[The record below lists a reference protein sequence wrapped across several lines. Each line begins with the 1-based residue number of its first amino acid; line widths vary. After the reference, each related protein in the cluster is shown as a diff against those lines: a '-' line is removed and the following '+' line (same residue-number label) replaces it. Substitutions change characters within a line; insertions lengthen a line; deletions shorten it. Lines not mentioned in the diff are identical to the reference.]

1 MEGGN
6 KGMSKTVDERV
17 VKMEFDNSEFDKN
30 IDASKKSLDNFNN
43 YLNKS
48 AKDSGGY
55 FENLDDSANKIKFDG
70 LIDSVQ
76 NISSHFNAFGVI
88 AKTVLEDITH
98 SLVQTG
104 EQFAKSLTI
113 EDIGKGWDK
122 YEQKTAGVMTIM
134 AATGKSV
141 DDVNSSLEKLNWY
154 TDETS
159 YNFTDM
165 VSNIGKFTAAGVDLD
180 DAVSAMMGIGNV
192 ASVSGQGIQ
201 QASHA
206 MYNFAQAM
214 GTGTV
219 KLMDWKSIE
228 NANMAT
234 VEFKQT
240 IIDTALEMGTITE
253 AAEGVYRTLDGH
265 EFTNASF
272 NEQLKDNWFTGDVLV
287 KSLKKYSAYSDEI
300 YKIADNFDTCSE
312 AMANFNGKGM
322 ELGEKAF
329 RAAQEAKTF
338 GEAIDSVHDA
348 VSTGWMQ
355 TFEYLFGNYEE
366 SKKMWTDL
374 ANSLWDLFASP
385 GVARNEFLADVMTSK
400 WDQLK
405 KKFIETGVA
414 ADDFDDKISEIINK
428 NLEDDWF
435 EKMSSQ
441 KYGIYY
447 GKTVEELREEFK
459 YTGQTFEDFLEE
471 TGSLQDA
478 LIAAGVDTPELM
490 KKVVKDYAYE
500 AELAAYTTKD
510 AEAEFKKFRSAV
522 EALWK
527 TGVSD
532 EDKLKALEKAGY
544 GTHLTINDLTRVM
557 TGAVQSFEDFGPAV
571 RQDILYQDY
580 ANKEFKKFA
589 NIIKKARAE
598 GKSATEI
605 CKMLAEQGYELSD
618 AQRTVNKFLGDDA
631 PKSFKELTA
640 SEQSAILWTDEYSN
654 SMNELS
660 SEINGAEG
668 ETSELMQALT
678 RKDARDTVVGALTRS
693 LENLVNIVNAFRDAW
708 DAVMPKLDADTVLD
722 LAEGFADWLD
732 SLALNEEQ
740 LGKLQNT
747 FEGFLTI
754 FKIAG
759 KIIDDLLIP
768 VKDLIGRFSD
778 VNISVLDVTSSM
790 ADGIKEFDKWLEDS
804 DGLATFMTK
813 VSDAIQKVLD
823 KLDEFVGRIKTYVSN
838 GADPLQA
845 LKTSILMLMYG
856 ANDGADEL
864 DQGALDKVGHVFGNF
879 ALMLLDALI
888 WLSDAATKYWPK
900 VLEFLTTLIDFVTEA
915 FADFD
920 WEKAGKK
927 LLAFPKAILQFIK
940 IMSGHGDTDWR
951 TAYPGLAAFVDGI
964 KETYKLSIDKA
975 KKIFDKLKEVLG
987 SFIGWIKEKFGDM
1000 TPENM
1005 AVLAFSAALIYT
1017 IIKIGKL
1024 AGSATDFVDNITDF
1038 GENVKDGF
1046 STLGKNIKEA
1056 FGKTLGSE
1064 IQKIG
1069 LTLALLMGLVLA
1081 MTQFETKDLMKGVAV
1096 IAALGGMILAMAL
1109 VLKLISKI
1117 GEEDKKKVVSVRGV
1131 ADLLIGFC
1139 AGILL
1144 VALAAKAVQDVMFTT
1159 DLFSTMILVTSI
1171 VALMSALAAFMS
1183 KNAGSFGQSI
1193 GIALVLLVMSTSI
1206 GKVIDAMAK
1215 LAVTDIGDATA
1226 NLEAI
1231 AVVMLA
1237 FGALTMMAKG
1247 IKLSSALGLVVII
1260 SIIGL
1265 LMETMGDTLQGIDLS
1280 SSGVYVAAAV
1290 ALVVVI
1296 MAFNYAMA
1304 KLAKE
1309 GGKFNGIASS
1319 MIGIAVS
1326 FTIFGAALA
1335 IIFAVIDNNQD
1346 TWVGG
1351 LAVLSSF
1358 FVFTTALMFIST
1370 LMDRKVDGKAFRR
1383 GATAMTSVAGGI
1395 LILVAAF
1402 ALLNKI
1408 IDGDKTAK
1416 SIVATT
1422 VILGL
1427 LLVMA
1432 GALIFVSQYS
1442 EKANIK
1448 AIVAM
1453 MVSIGI
1459 IMSALAIMYNLD
1471 PKRLLS
1477 TAKSITLIIMA
1488 LSVMILSASNANFQT
1503 TGLLSLAGMLLVLT
1517 GTLFMLESIPDVK
1530 KLITVTVMLVTLLG
1544 ALTGMIYIID
1554 KNSSEFAKAGKA
1566 MLYISATILALGV
1579 VVGALGYLVTSGAVD
1594 INDMAAIVVGLTIG
1608 LIALGGALMVVNM
1621 MSKDAQD
1628 AAKSLIYVS
1637 AAVMLMGLAIGT
1649 INALTSETSNM
1660 EETIF
1665 AMMTAMLVLV
1675 AGLVAINKFGA
1686 SQAKVSASVIAS
1698 IAVTVA
1704 LIGVLFGVVAKLN
1717 LDWKKIIAICG
1728 GVAGALLALGFVL
1741 SHVKILVTRIE
1752 SVSKNVQ
1759 KTPTDFA
1766 GIAKAI
1772 LAATAAVAAMTILIT
1787 MLNRIDFDSTRL
1799 ITMAAA
1805 MGTLMV
1811 AVGIAMMLAS
1821 KSGRN
1826 AKKAMGPLVTM
1837 TVAVALISGFLIAF
1851 NKLNIKSDE
1860 LIKNATV
1867 IGGFLL
1873 TMAGC
1878 LAMIGAFNDLD
1889 ETYAPLFTMTFAV
1902 GLIGGLLIAL
1912 SAINADPNSLAS
1924 YAASIGGVLITLAL
1938 SMIAICKFSQFTVGS
1953 EKVLYGMVACVA
1965 VIGGV
1970 LIALSAIDGDTTN
1983 AATAAIGIGVCM
1995 LLFAASMKSLSKS
2008 YFYIQNGSKAI
2019 GLMAATMAV
2028 TGTVIALIAKM
2039 SDSAGE
2045 AMAAGVSVGLALYL
2059 VSKALATIS
2068 LYSGGISKALPAI
2081 GVMSAAMVA
2090 AGVAI
2095 SLVAAFAGDNWE
2107 TLIAAALGIGLTL
2120 AVSALALTLVAN
2132 NVAGMKDAAGSIAIV
2147 MGAVLVAATALAIIG
2162 KFCGTDFMGLGVAA
2176 IGISAVLLAAA
2187 MSLAVMS
2194 RVSKDLGSVA
2204 SSIGAMIGAI
2214 LAASV
2219 ALVVLSKFTD
2229 PDSAIQGAIG
2239 LAVTMMAA
2247 SVALLIASEAGAN
2260 AISGAAAMALMS
2272 VALLATATAL
2282 SSLAGYDWKNLIGA
2296 AASLAVVVVLM
2307 AVSAMIANNA
2317 VAGAAAMVVLSLAV
2331 LGISGALAALA
2342 SMDTK
2347 SLITAAVTIAAFML
2361 VLTLVGY
2368 LAEGA
2373 SIGIAVIVGAI
2384 QGLSTAMLL
2393 IGVASIAFGA
2403 GMTLIAVSCEKLA
2416 KVDMNKVAAGMIK
2429 LAVAL
2434 PMMMAA
2440 FSASLIQN
2448 STIFLQLIITVLEMI
2463 VQAIYEVAPKLV
2475 EVVIYICRLL
2485 LDSGMVLIPE
2495 FIDFVTILVN
2505 NIIDALRLILP
2516 NLILLVQETLTNVIA
2531 AIRIVIPQ
2539 LVECGLEII
2548 DKLLQ
2553 SIATHMPTIVQSGCD
2568 IITSFIQ
2575 GIADSLPD
2583 IIQAGTD
2590 LIVNFIT
2597 GIAEASTRI
2606 VEAAFDAVITFIQGL
2621 ADTLKDEKNQEQA
2634 KTAIKDLF
2642 EGLLEMAFSVL
2653 TGAWD
2658 GFVTAGKDILTKL
2671 WDGIKEVWTNVK
2683 QWFIDK
2689 FSSSQSG
2696 GIIYTIK
2703 VFYEDFRSAA
2713 KHLIDGIVQ
2722 GIKDKWDEL
2731 VDKFKSLAETCK
2743 NAWNEFWDINSPSR
2757 VMKQSGIY
2765 IMQGAVNGI
2774 NQEAP
2779 HAVRAMEEVAE
2790 DMYDAFSNGTNSIAD
2805 IVSDEL
2811 SDGVVIT
2818 PVLDLSEVESGAG
2831 AVSGMFSGVRMNFD
2845 NVNFGGVATA
2855 DIASKIASR
2864 RAVTADIQNGSDT
2877 NASTAN
2883 SVVFNQYNTSPK
2895 ALSRYEIYRQTSNQL
2910 DMMKGLV
2917 AQS

>member
-1 MEGGN
+1 
-6 KGMSKTVDERV
+6 MSKTVDERV

-30 IDASKKSLDNFNN
+30 IDASKKSLDNFND

-55 FENLDDSANKIKFDG
+55 FENLGDSANKIKFDG

-104 EQFAKSLTI
+104 EQFAKSLTV
-113 EDIGKGWDK
+113 EDIASGWNK

-141 DDVNSSLEKLNWY
+141 DDVNASLEKLNWY

-165 VSNIGKFTAAGVDLD
+165 VNNIGKFTAAGVDLD
-180 DAVSAMMGIGNV
+180 DAVSAMTGIGNV

-214 GTGTV
+214 GAGVV
-219 KLMDWKSIE
+219 KLIDWKSIQ
-228 NANMAT
+228 NANMET
-234 VEFKQT
+234 LEFKQT
-240 IIDTALEMGTITE
+240 IIDTALELGTISE
-253 AAEGVYRTLDGH
+253 VADGVYKTLDGH
-265 EFTNASF
+265 EFTATTF
-272 NEQLKDNWFTGDVLV
+272 VDQLKDGWFTGDVLI
-287 KSLKKYSAYSDEI
+287 KTLKKYSAYSDEI
-300 YKIADNFDTCSE
+300 YKIAGNFDTCSE
-312 AMANFNGKGM
+312 AMDNFNGKGM

-329 RAAQEAKTF
+329 RAAQEAKSF
-338 GEAIDSVHDA
+338 SEAIGAVHDA

-374 ANSLWDLFASP
+374 ANNLWDLFASP

-400 WDQLK
+400 WDQVTK
-405 KKFIETGVA
+405 AVVRTGVVT
-414 ADDFDDKISEIINK
+414 DDLNDKVFSVINTI
-428 NLEDDWF
+428 LEDNWYEEMAKWAVDGMMPQY
-435 EKMSSQ
+435 ESL
-441 KYGIYY
+441 
-447 GKTVEELREEFK
+447 EELRKELEFNGK
-459 YTGQTFEDFLEE
+459 TIEDYINE

-478 LIAAGVDTPELM
+478 LIEAGVNAPAVMRE
-490 KKVVKDYAYE
+490 
-500 AELAAYTTKD
+500 
-510 AEAEFKKFRSAV
+510 AV
-522 EALWK
+522 EALTYEAEK
-527 TGVSD
+527 AAYQVGDT
-532 EDKLKALEKAGY
+532 DKAFTKFSNTVLELKKSGKSTTEILSELDKAGY
-544 GTHLTINDLTRVM
+544 GTNISMSDINKIVAGTVTSFDQLSISTRKSV
-557 TGAVQSFEDFGPAV
+557 G
-571 RQDILYQDY
+571 YQDY
-580 ANKEFKKFA
+580 ANKAFNKFVKEA
-589 NIIKKARAE
+589 KEAVKE
-598 GKSATEI
+598 GKTTAEI
-605 CKMLAEQGYELSD
+605 YDILSEKGYDLS
-618 AQRTVNKFLGDDA
+618 QNKQLLNKVINDEIQSYND
-631 PKSFKELTA
+631 LTM
-640 SEQSAILWTDEYSN
+640 SEQNAVIWIDEQESGLRKVRDGMYDVK
-654 SMNELS
+654 
-660 SEINGAEG
+660 SEIYQ
-668 ETSELMQALT
+668 TMQSLY
-678 RKDARDTVVGALTRS
+678 RKDARDTIVGALTRS

-759 KIIDDLLIP
+759 KIIGDLLIP

-790 ADGIKEFDKWLEDS
+790 ADGIKEFDKWLDDS

-823 KLDEFVGRIKTYVSN
+823 KLDEFIGRIKTYVGN

-888 WLSDAATKYWPK
+888 WLSDAVTKYWPK
-900 VLEFLTTLIDFVTEA
+900 VLEFLTTLIDFVAEA
-915 FADFD
+915 FANFD

-940 IMSGHGDTDWR
+940 TMSGHGESDWR

-964 KETYKLSIDKA
+964 KETHKISVEKA
-975 KKIFDKLKEVLG
+975 KKVFDKLKEVLG

-1024 AGSATDFVDNITDF
+1024 AGSATDFVDNIVDF
-1038 GENVKDGF
+1038 GKNIKDGF
-1046 STLGKNIKEA
+1046 SNLGKNIKEA
-1056 FGKTLGSE
+1056 FGKTVGSE

-1096 IAALGGMILAMAL
+1096 IGALGGMILAMAL
-1109 VLKLISKI
+1109 VLKLLSKI

-1131 ADLLIGFC
+1131 ADLLVGFC

-1159 DLFSTMILVTSI
+1159 DLFSTMIMVTSI

-1183 KNAGSFGQSI
+1183 KNAGSFGKSI

-1206 GKVIDAMAK
+1206 GKVVDAMAK
-1215 LAVTDIGDATA
+1215 LAVTDIGDAMA

-1280 SSGVYVAAAV
+1280 SSGVYIGAAV
-1290 ALVVVI
+1290 ALVAII
-1296 MAFNYAMA
+1296 MAFDIAMA

-1335 IIFAVIDNNQD
+1335 IIFAVIENNQD

-1402 ALLNKI
+1402 ALLNKV
-1408 IDGDKTAK
+1408 IDGDKTPK

-1422 VILGL
+1422 AILSL
-1427 LLVMA
+1427 LLVMT

-1442 EKANIK
+1442 EKANVK

-1453 MVSIGI
+1453 LVSIGI
-1459 IMSALAIMYNLD
+1459 IMSALAIMYNLQ
-1471 PKRLLS
+1471 PRRLLS
-1477 TAKSITLIIMA
+1477 TARSITLIIMA
-1488 LSVMILSASNANFQT
+1488 LSVMILSASNANFQSS
-1503 TGLLSLAGMLLVLT
+1503 GLISLAGMLLVLT

-1608 LIALGGALMVVNM
+1608 LIALGAALMVVNM

-1665 AMMTAMLVLV
+1665 AMMAAMLVLV

-1717 LDWKKIIAICG
+1717 LNWDRIIAICG
-1728 GVAGALLALGFVL
+1728 GVALALVALGFVL
-1741 SHVKILVTRIE
+1741 SHVKILITRIE

-1787 MLNRIDFDSTRL
+1787 MLNRIDFDSARL

-1811 AVGIAMMLAS
+1811 AIGIAMMLAS

-1826 AKKAMGPLVTM
+1826 AKKAIGPLITM
-1837 TVAVALISGFLIAF
+1837 TAAVGIIGGFLIAF

-1878 LAMIGAFNDLD
+1878 LALIGAFNDLD
-1889 ETYAPLFTMTFAV
+1889 ETYAPLFTMTLAV

-1912 SAINADPNSLAS
+1912 SAINADPASLAS
-1924 YAASIGGVLITLAL
+1924 YAGSIGGVLITLAL

-1970 LIALSAIDGDTTN
+1970 LIALSAIDGNTTN

-2120 AVSALALTLVAN
+2120 AVSALALSLVAN

-2176 IGISAVLLAAA
+2176 IGIGAVLLAAA

-2194 RVSKDLGSVA
+2194 RVSKDIGSVA

-2219 ALVVLSKFTD
+2219 ALVILSKFTD

-2416 KVDMNKVAAGMIK
+2416 NVDMDKVAAGMIK

-2448 STIFLQLIITVLEMI
+2448 STIFLELIITVLEMI
-2463 VQAIYEVAPKLV
+2463 IQTIYEITPKLI
-2475 EVVIYICRLL
+2475 EVVIYICQSLI
-2485 LDSGMVLIPE
+2485 DAGIALIPE
-2495 FIDFVTILVN
+2495 FIDFVTILFN
-2505 NIIDALRLILP
+2505 KIIDSLRLILP
-2516 NLILLVQETLTNVIA
+2516 NLILLVQETLINVIA
-2531 AIRIVIPQ
+2531 AIRTVIPQ
-2539 LVECGLEII
+2539 LVECGLEIV

-2553 SIATHMPTIVQSGCD
+2553 SIAKHMPTIVQSGCD
-2568 IITSFIQ
+2568 IITSIIQ
-2575 GIADSLPD
+2575 GIADSLPE
-2583 IIQAGTD
+2583 IIQAGVNLVVN
-2590 LIVNFIT
+2590 LIN
-2597 GIAEASTRI
+2597 GIAEASGQI
-2606 VEAAFDAVITFIQGL
+2606 VEAGFDLIISFIQGI
-2621 ADTLKDEKNQEQA
+2621 ADTLTNKENQEQA
-2634 KTAIKDLF
+2634 KTAMKGLI
-2642 EGLLEMAFSVL
+2642 EGLLEMAFAVL
-2653 TGAWD
+2653 TGA
-2658 GFVTAGKDILTKL
+2658 GEGLIQAGKDLLSSL
-2671 WDGIKEVWTNVK
+2671 WSGIKEKWTQVVNWFKVKFGWDDPESPLYKLKNVVGS
-2683 QWFIDK
+2683 FEE
-2689 FSSSQSG
+2689 SG
-2696 GIIYTIK
+2696 KNICEG
-2703 VFYEDFRSAA
+2703 
-2713 KHLIDGIVQ
+2713 LWN
-2722 GIKDKWDEL
+2722 GIKSVWDTIVKGFEDL
-2731 VDKFKSLAETCK
+2731 GKACK
-2743 NAWNEFWDINSPSR
+2743 NAWDSFWGIESPSKE
-2757 VMKQSGIY
+2757 MKKDGIY
-2765 IMQGAVNGI
+2765 IVQGAVNGI
-2774 NQEAP
+2774 NEEAP
-2779 HAVRAMEEVAE
+2779 HAVDAMVDAAN
-2790 DMYDAFSNGTNSIAD
+2790 DMYDAFEGESRDLAQQVAD
-2805 IVSDEL
+2805 DLSGGIV
-2811 SDGVVIT
+2811 IR
-2818 PVLDLSEVESGAG
+2818 PVMDLSEVEAG
-2831 AVSGMFSGVRMNFD
+2831 ADDINGMFDDMQLNFD
-2845 NVNFGGVATA
+2845 NVNFGGSTTANIAGKVATN
-2855 DIASKIASR
+2855 
-2864 RAVTADIQNGSDT
+2864 RANAVDNQNGIDGAMNGAAGGVT
-2877 NASTAN
+2877 
-2883 SVVFNQYNTSPK
+2883 FNQYNTSPK
-2895 ALSRYEIYRQTSNQL
+2895 ALSRYEIYRQTNNQL
-2910 DMMKGLV
+2910 EMMKGLV
-2917 AQS
+2917 AY